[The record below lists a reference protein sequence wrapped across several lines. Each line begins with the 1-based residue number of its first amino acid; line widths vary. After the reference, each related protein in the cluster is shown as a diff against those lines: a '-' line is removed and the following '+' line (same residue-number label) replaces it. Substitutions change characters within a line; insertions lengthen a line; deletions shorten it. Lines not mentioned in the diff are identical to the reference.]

1 MNAPRSRFRAATLL
15 VAGLL
20 PWLSACGA
28 SQEAQPN
35 VVLISID
42 TLRPDFLGCYG
53 HERDTS
59 PAIDAFA
66 RAGTIFAD
74 VTAASPWTLLSHAT
88 MLTGQYP
95 STHGVKSWE
104 FTLTTETLATWFKR
118 AGYQTMA
125 VVNSHNV
132 GFEDYGLMRG
142 YEKSDKHWEF
152 EKEILAT
159 GKPGDRILNKG
170 TQITKRAIQ
179 YMKDRDP
186 ARPFF
191 LFVHYYDVHTDFT
204 PDAEYERAFVNPYSG
219 RASWKTSELIE
230 LRKQKVP
237 LDDLDV
243 RYLEEMYEA
252 EIRTFD
258 DKLARLFD
266 YLDSSGLA
274 QTTLVAITSD
284 HGEEYFEHGG
294 ILHGRTMYQ
303 EVLGIP
309 LILRGPGVPSGNV
322 VEMPVHLID
331 VAPTLFQL
339 AGVSAPP
346 RMDGLA
352 LALAWND
359 PSAVSEP
366 RFLFGEAD
374 GTRLIGHRQE
384 SDIKRM
390 VRLGDT
396 KLLFDRM
403 TGAVELYDLAADP
416 GEKNDIHEQ
425 EPERTALLFGQLER
439 FMERRGSAKQIGSL
453 DEDTRKLLESLGYL
467 GGVETED
474 PGGDEGAGD

>member
-1 MNAPRSRFRAATLL
+1 MNAPRSLFRAATLL

-20 PWLSACGA
+20 PGLSACGA
-28 SQEAQPN
+28 SQETQPN
-35 VVLISID
+35 VVLVSID

-74 VTAASPWTLLSHAT
+74 VTAASPWTLPSHAT

-104 FTLTTETLATWFKR
+104 FALTTETLATWFKR

-125 VVNSHNV
+125 VVNSANIGV
-132 GFEDYGLMRG
+132 EDYGLMRG
-142 YEKSDKHWEF
+142 YEKPDKHWEL
-152 EKEILAT
+152 ETEILAT
-159 GKPGDRILNKG
+159 GKPGRRILNKG

-204 PDAEYERAFVNPYSG
+204 PDAKYEREFVRPYSG
-219 RASWKTSELIE
+219 RASWQTSELIK

-258 DKLARLFD
+258 DKLARLFE

-274 QTTLVAITSD
+274 QTTVVAITSD

-294 ILHGRTMYQ
+294 LLHGFTMYQ
-303 EVLGIP
+303 ELLRIP
-309 LILRGPGVPSGNV
+309 LILRGPGVPPGNV
-322 VEMPVHLID
+322 VEMPAHLID

-346 RMDGLA
+346 RMDGLD
-352 LALAWND
+352 LALAWKD

-374 GTRLIGHRQE
+374 E
-384 SDIKRM
+384 SRRVKHHEVFDIKRM

-403 TGAVELYDLAADP
+403 TGAVELYDLGADP

-425 EPERTALLFGQLER
+425 EPERTALLLGQLER
-439 FMERRGSAKQIGSL
+439 FMERQGSAQEIGPL
-453 DEDTRKLLESLGYL
+453 DEDTRKLLESLGYVE
-467 GGVETED
+467 GVETED
-474 PGGDEGAGD
+474 PGEDKGGGD